1 MRIGIIFPGQGAQ
14 YVGMGKT
21 FYDKD
26 RDFQEF
32 FEQAS
37 GCLEQNFVQLCFASS
52 EKVLKETVIAQTS
65 IFLVSA
71 AIYKILNQ
79 KYGIVPEIVAGH
91 SSGEY
96 SAVFAAGGMNFV
108 DTLYLLKKRAS
119 FMQDSTRGNVGGM
132 LAVIGCPIEE
142 LKRIC
147 AKHDQ
152 PEKND
157 FVAEIVN
164 YNAPNQFVVSGTLPE
179 LELVKDE
186 VQLLGAKA
194 IDLNVA
200 GAFHS
205 RLMKDAGNN
214 FSSYLVKV
222 DFKDLKIPFVSNVD
236 ARIIKLAQD
245 IKNELVDQISKP
257 VLWWQSMQYLKEMDM
272 ILEVGPGGKLAKIL
286 KREWPEKEIYTISEL
301 EDLYKVLHRLDIPI
315 KEDEVELEPD
325 LKVEIELE
333 NDEKFSQKKD
343 SGKE

>member
-1 MRIGIIFPGQGAQ
+1 MRIGIIFPGQGSQ

-26 RDFQEF
+26 REVQEL
-32 FEQAS
+32 FEIAS
-37 GCLEQNFVQLCFASS
+37 GCLDQNFVKLCFASS
-52 EKVLKETVIAQTS
+52 EKDLKETVNAQTS

-96 SAVFAAGGMNFV
+96 SAVFAAGGMNFA

-119 FMQDSTRGNVGGM
+119 FMQEATRGNVGGM

-179 LELVKDE
+179 LDLVKDE
-186 VQLLGAKA
+186 VKLLGAKA

-205 RLMKDAGNN
+205 RLMKDAENN

-222 DFKDLKIPFVSNVD
+222 DFKDLTIPLVSNVD
-236 ARIIKLAQD
+236 AKIIKLAQD
-245 IKNELVDQISKP
+245 IKNALVNQISKP
-257 VLWWQSMQYLKEMDM
+257 VLWWQSMQYFKEMDI
-272 ILEVGPGGKLAKIL
+272 ILELGPGGKLAKIL
-286 KREWPEKEIYTISEL
+286 KREWPEKEIYSIAEL
-301 EDLYKVLHRLDIPI
+301 EDLNRLLYRLDIPI

-325 LKVEIELE
+325 LETEVEED
-333 NDEKFSQKKD
+333 NN
-343 SGKE
+343 